1 VSGCI
6 DNIQAVTIPFT
17 TGRSGLDG
25 NTTLLF
31 LLHEVSGCFTIV
43 YLTGLVDLA
52 GQFQNTFRGGGL
64 AGIHVCEDS
73 DIPVLA

>member
-1 VSGCI
+1 MTFPLTAGSRRL
-6 DNIQAVTIPFT
+6 N
-17 TGRSGLDG
+17 G

-31 LLHEVSGCFTIV
+31 LLHEVSGRFTIV
-43 YLTGLVDLA
+43 YLSGLVDLA